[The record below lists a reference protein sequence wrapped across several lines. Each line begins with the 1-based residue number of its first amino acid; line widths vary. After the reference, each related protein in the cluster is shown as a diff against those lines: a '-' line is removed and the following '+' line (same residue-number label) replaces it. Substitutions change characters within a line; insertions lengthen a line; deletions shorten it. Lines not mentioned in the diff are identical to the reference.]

1 MTAVSAVAT
10 VVAALHMNREVCTRM
25 CGERRARAAVGRI
38 VRRDSLRAVSSGRDF
53 R

>member
-10 VVAALHMNREVCTRM
+10 VVAALHMKREVCTRM

-38 VRRDSLRAVSSGRDF
+38 
-53 R
+53 